1 MKASPVDFNL
11 VVSGSWDR
19 SLRIYDLRTAKPVG
33 VIGGPLVSG
42 NDAIDISGD
51 QILVSSYRSKE

>member
-1 MKASPVDFNL
+1 M
-11 VVSGSWDR
+11 VSGSWDR
-19 SLRIYDLRTAKPVG
+19 SLRIYDLRTSKPVG